1 MVTTVRVKKKN
12 IEFQLGG
19 GGYGVFGDD
28 TGYVYVPE
36 ESKSR
41 REKDLEKWIAD
52 ERDYERRRRMQREL
66 DDLRRDRER
75 ENRRARS
82 ESRELTAQKE
92 SEIASK
98 RLDAGSR
105 FNLWF
110 EEYRLASRVPT
121 PREMR
126 LMLSQFVDF
135 EDGPGGRPDMRPDMR
150 TEARALPPPPAPRG
164 DLARV
169 SELRRG
175 MSMSDVH
182 DMLGDPTRNKAG
194 KQGELTTITEWDQDG
209 DRVTEVVYVGNVIV
223 RFSTA
228 SNSASSQA
236 DRAARGAVSV
246 SSSSSSTSAARPS
259 ASMPATT
266 PSSTPRRRRAC
277 PAGAPAPATP
287 PRRATRLRVERLLQ
301 LGAVHDIHVDVD
313 VDRPIGAAGDGVVDR
328 VDARDRRRRQQPG
341 LARVEVPGVRE
352 HHVALGH
359 RLEPDRA
366 QQIQPPAS
374 GRASPAAC
382 RRRSR

>member
-1 MVTTVRVKKKN
+1 LRVRAHIAPLVALVLAAAAAPAQAQTEWDLKKAFEGQFVIVKMDMPATQRGVDLYPDREPSVDFRAYSARVREFGVALKPGDRIMVTTVRVKKKN

-41 REKDLEKWIAD
+41 REKDLEKWIKD

-121 PREMR
+121 PREVR

-135 EDGPGGRPDMRPDMR
+135 GDGPPPGPEPRQTDSRVM
-150 TEARALPPPPAPRG
+150 APPPPAARG
-164 DLARV
+164 DLSRV

-175 MSMSDVH
+175 MSMDEVH
-182 DMLGDPTRNKAG
+182 DLLGDPTRNKGG
-194 KQGELTTITEWDQDG
+194 KQGDLTTITEWYEDG

-228 SNSASSQA
+228 SK
-236 DRAARGAVSV
+236 
-246 SSSSSSTSAARPS
+246 
-259 ASMPATT
+259 
-266 PSSTPRRRRAC
+266 
-277 PAGAPAPATP
+277 
-287 PRRATRLRVERLLQ
+287 
-301 LGAVHDIHVDVD
+301 
-313 VDRPIGAAGDGVVDR
+313 
-328 VDARDRRRRQQPG
+328 
-341 LARVEVPGVRE
+341 
-352 HHVALGH
+352 
-359 RLEPDRA
+359 
-366 QQIQPPAS
+366 
-374 GRASPAAC
+374 
-382 RRRSR
+382 

>member
-1 MVTTVRVKKKN
+1 VRAVIAPLVVTVLAAVAAPANAQSEWELKQAFEGKFVIVKMDMPATHRGVDLYPDRQPSVDFREYSARVREFGVALKPGDRIMITTVRVKKKN

-41 REKDLEKWIAD
+41 REKDLEKWIKD

-66 DDLRRDRER
+66 DELRRDRER

-92 SEIASK
+92 SEVASK

-135 EDGPGGRPDMRPDMR
+135 EDGPTTRRDIAPGPGARP
-150 TEARALPPPPAPRG
+150 LPPPPPPPRG

-175 MSMSDVH
+175 MSMDEVH

-194 KQGELTTITEWDQDG
+194 KQGELTTVTEWYDDG

-223 RFSTA
+223 RFSTG
-228 SNSASSQA
+228 SK
-236 DRAARGAVSV
+236 
-246 SSSSSSTSAARPS
+246 
-259 ASMPATT
+259 
-266 PSSTPRRRRAC
+266 
-277 PAGAPAPATP
+277 
-287 PRRATRLRVERLLQ
+287 
-301 LGAVHDIHVDVD
+301 
-313 VDRPIGAAGDGVVDR
+313 
-328 VDARDRRRRQQPG
+328 
-341 LARVEVPGVRE
+341 
-352 HHVALGH
+352 
-359 RLEPDRA
+359 
-366 QQIQPPAS
+366 
-374 GRASPAAC
+374 
-382 RRRSR
+382 

>member
-1 MVTTVRVKKKN
+1 VRALIVPFAAVVLGIAAAPAHAQTEWALKQAFEGQFIIVKMDMPASHLGVDLYPDQQPSVDFRAYSARVREFGVALRPGDRIMITTVRVKKKN

-28 TGYVYVPE
+28 SGSVYVPDE
-36 ESKSR
+36 NKSR
-41 REKDLEKWIAD
+41 REKDLEKWIKD
-52 ERDYERRRRMQREL
+52 ERDPERRRRMQREL

-75 ENRRARS
+75 ENRRRDAEERD
-82 ESRELTAQKE
+82 LTARKQ

-110 EEYRLASRVPT
+110 DEFRLASRVPT

-135 EDGPGGRPDMRPDMR
+135 EDGHGGRPDMRTDMR
-150 TEARALPPPPAPRG
+150 TDARPLPPPPPPRG

-175 MSMSDVH
+175 MSMTDVH

-194 KQGELTTITEWDQDG
+194 KQGELTTITEWYEDG

-228 SNSASSQA
+228 SK
-236 DRAARGAVSV
+236 
-246 SSSSSSTSAARPS
+246 
-259 ASMPATT
+259 
-266 PSSTPRRRRAC
+266 
-277 PAGAPAPATP
+277 
-287 PRRATRLRVERLLQ
+287 
-301 LGAVHDIHVDVD
+301 
-313 VDRPIGAAGDGVVDR
+313 
-328 VDARDRRRRQQPG
+328 
-341 LARVEVPGVRE
+341 
-352 HHVALGH
+352 
-359 RLEPDRA
+359 
-366 QQIQPPAS
+366 
-374 GRASPAAC
+374 
-382 RRRSR
+382 

>member
-1 MVTTVRVKKKN
+1 VRAFIAPVVAVVLAAAAAPAHAQTEWDLKKAFEGQFVIVKMDMPATQRGVDLYPDREPSVDFRAYSARVREFGVALKPGDRIMVTTVRVKKKN

-36 ESKSR
+36 EGKSR
-41 REKDLEKWIAD
+41 REKDLEKWIKD

-82 ESRELTAQKE
+82 ESRDLSAQKQ

-110 EEYRLASRVPT
+110 EEGRLEARAPT
-121 PREMR
+121 PREVR

-135 EDGPGGRPDMRPDMR
+135 EGAPGPGPGPRVDTQVTDARP
-150 TEARALPPPPAPRG
+150 LPPPAPRG
-164 DLARV
+164 DLSRV

-175 MSMSDVH
+175 MSMNEVH

-194 KQGELTTITEWDQDG
+194 KQGELTTVTEWYDDG

-228 SNSASSQA
+228 SK
-236 DRAARGAVSV
+236 
-246 SSSSSSTSAARPS
+246 
-259 ASMPATT
+259 
-266 PSSTPRRRRAC
+266 
-277 PAGAPAPATP
+277 
-287 PRRATRLRVERLLQ
+287 
-301 LGAVHDIHVDVD
+301 
-313 VDRPIGAAGDGVVDR
+313 
-328 VDARDRRRRQQPG
+328 
-341 LARVEVPGVRE
+341 
-352 HHVALGH
+352 
-359 RLEPDRA
+359 
-366 QQIQPPAS
+366 
-374 GRASPAAC
+374 
-382 RRRSR
+382 

>member
-1 MVTTVRVKKKN
+1 VRFLLVSLIALGATALAAPVQAQTEWNLKQAFEGQFVTIKMDMPATQRGVDLYPDRQPSVDFRAYSARVREFGVALKPGDRIMVTTVRVKKKN

-41 REKDLEKWIAD
+41 REKDLERDIKD
-52 ERDYERRRRMQREL
+52 ERDPDRRRRLQREL

-82 ESRELTAQKE
+82 ESRELTERKQ

-110 EEYRLASRVPT
+110 EEGRLEAGAPT

-126 LMLSQFVDF
+126 QMLSQFLDF
-135 EDGPGGRPDMRPDMR
+135 SDGPPPMDTRREMG
-150 TEARALPPPPAPRG
+150 PPPPPPPPPSG
-164 DLARV
+164 DLSRV

-175 MSMSDVH
+175 MALNDVH
-182 DMLGDPTRNKAG
+182 DMLGMPTRNRNG
-194 KQGELTTITEWDQDG
+194 KEGQLTTLTEWYEDG

-228 SNSASSQA
+228 SK
-236 DRAARGAVSV
+236 
-246 SSSSSSTSAARPS
+246 
-259 ASMPATT
+259 
-266 PSSTPRRRRAC
+266 
-277 PAGAPAPATP
+277 
-287 PRRATRLRVERLLQ
+287 
-301 LGAVHDIHVDVD
+301 
-313 VDRPIGAAGDGVVDR
+313 
-328 VDARDRRRRQQPG
+328 
-341 LARVEVPGVRE
+341 
-352 HHVALGH
+352 
-359 RLEPDRA
+359 
-366 QQIQPPAS
+366 
-374 GRASPAAC
+374 
-382 RRRSR
+382 

>member
-1 MVTTVRVKKKN
+1 VRPHIAPLVALVLAAAAAPAQAQSEWALKQAFEGQFVVVKMDMPATQRGVDLYPDRQPAVDFRAYSARVREFGVALKPGDRIMVTTVRVKKKN

-36 ESKSR
+36 EGKSR
-41 REKDLEKWIAD
+41 REKDLEKWVKD
-52 ERDYERRRRMQREL
+52 ERDPDRRRRLQREL

-110 EEYRLASRVPT
+110 DEYRLASQVPT
-121 PREMR
+121 PRDVR
-126 LMLSQFVDF
+126 LMLAQFVDF
-135 EDGPGGRPDMRPDMR
+135 GDGPPPRPDSRQTDSRMAPP
-150 TEARALPPPPAPRG
+150 PPPPAPRG

-175 MSMSDVH
+175 MSMDEVH
-182 DMLGDPTRNKAG
+182 DMLGEPTRNKGG
-194 KQGELTTITEWDQDG
+194 KQGELTTITEWYDDG

-228 SNSASSQA
+228 SK
-236 DRAARGAVSV
+236 
-246 SSSSSSTSAARPS
+246 
-259 ASMPATT
+259 
-266 PSSTPRRRRAC
+266 
-277 PAGAPAPATP
+277 
-287 PRRATRLRVERLLQ
+287 
-301 LGAVHDIHVDVD
+301 
-313 VDRPIGAAGDGVVDR
+313 
-328 VDARDRRRRQQPG
+328 
-341 LARVEVPGVRE
+341 
-352 HHVALGH
+352 
-359 RLEPDRA
+359 
-366 QQIQPPAS
+366 
-374 GRASPAAC
+374 
-382 RRRSR
+382 

>member
-1 MVTTVRVKKKN
+1 MRVVASLAAVVLGVAAAPVHAQTEWDLKQAFEGKFVIVKMDMPATQRGVDLYPDRQPSVDFSQYSARVREFGVALKPGDRIMVTTVRVKKKN

-41 REKDLEKWIAD
+41 REKDLEKWIKD

-110 EEYRLASRVPT
+110 DEYRLASRVPT

-135 EDGPGGRPDMRPDMR
+135 EDGPGGRPDLRTDLRTDARPM
-150 TEARALPPPPAPRG
+150 APPPAPRG
-164 DLARV
+164 DLSRV
-169 SELRRG
+169 HELRRG
-175 MSMSDVH
+175 MSMTDVH

-194 KQGELTTITEWDQDG
+194 KQGELTTITEWYEDG

-228 SNSASSQA
+228 SK
-236 DRAARGAVSV
+236 
-246 SSSSSSTSAARPS
+246 
-259 ASMPATT
+259 
-266 PSSTPRRRRAC
+266 
-277 PAGAPAPATP
+277 
-287 PRRATRLRVERLLQ
+287 
-301 LGAVHDIHVDVD
+301 
-313 VDRPIGAAGDGVVDR
+313 
-328 VDARDRRRRQQPG
+328 
-341 LARVEVPGVRE
+341 
-352 HHVALGH
+352 
-359 RLEPDRA
+359 
-366 QQIQPPAS
+366 
-374 GRASPAAC
+374 
-382 RRRSR
+382 

>member
-1 MVTTVRVKKKN
+1 MDMPATQRGVDLYPDRQPSVDFRDYSARVREFGVALKPGDRIMVTTVRIKKKN

-41 REKDLEKWIAD
+41 RERDLEKWIKD
-52 ERDYERRRRMQREL
+52 ERDPDRRRRFQREL

-110 EEYRLASRVPT
+110 DESRLAARLPT
-121 PREMR
+121 PREVR

-135 EDGPGGRPDMRPDMR
+135 EGVAGPRGDVRPMAP
-150 TEARALPPPPAPRG
+150 LPPPPPPPPRG
-164 DLARV
+164 DLSRV

-175 MSMSDVH
+175 MSMNEVH

-194 KQGELTTITEWDQDG
+194 KQGELSTITEWYDDG

-223 RFSTA
+223 RFSTG
-228 SNSASSQA
+228 SK
-236 DRAARGAVSV
+236 
-246 SSSSSSTSAARPS
+246 
-259 ASMPATT
+259 
-266 PSSTPRRRRAC
+266 
-277 PAGAPAPATP
+277 
-287 PRRATRLRVERLLQ
+287 
-301 LGAVHDIHVDVD
+301 
-313 VDRPIGAAGDGVVDR
+313 
-328 VDARDRRRRQQPG
+328 
-341 LARVEVPGVRE
+341 
-352 HHVALGH
+352 
-359 RLEPDRA
+359 
-366 QQIQPPAS
+366 
-374 GRASPAAC
+374 
-382 RRRSR
+382 